1 MCSLV
6 KTCFITSIGQGE
18 PAIMPEKHLQD
29 IRTNSLPLPPF
40 SALNVT
46 VRRYLNHKK
55 GKIVDNLGSGNL
67 PTYTSPKPTFCLKRE
82 VSVNVGLGEG

>member
-18 PAIMPEKHLQD
+18 PAMTPEKHMQE
-29 IRTNSLPLPPF
+29 IRTNSIARPPF

-55 GKIVDNLGSGNL
+55 GKIVINSEQSQQ
-67 PTYTSPKPTFCLKRE
+67 TE
-82 VSVNVGLGEG
+82 

>member
-18 PAIMPEKHLQD
+18 PAIMPEKHLQE

-55 GKIVDNLGSGNL
+55 GKIVDNLGFWETVHL
-67 PTYTSPKPTFCLKRE
+67 PLP
-82 VSVNVGLGEG
+82 